1 MTTFLLALL
10 LALLPPPAARSVP
23 PPGPQVPAR
32 YAAAPAARPP
42 DPSAGPGP
50 SARPTDRPAPEG
62 PSAPRRPTACAGG
75 PDAVERAGPGGADR
89 RTERDR
95 RTGPGRAAAAAGEPA
110 PAGRPPAH
118 TAPGR
123 ERPLPAPLRLLRW
136 WVPPPGPYAAGH
148 RGVDL
153 AAAPGTEVRAV
164 ADGRVYYAG
173 RVAGRG
179 VLSLTL
185 TGTALRTTY
194 EPVCPLVATGE
205 PVVRGQVV
213 ARTEPNAHC
222 AQPCLHWGLR
232 AGEDYLDPLSLLPRP
247 TPRLLPLTG
256 TAATAARHGGSG
268 HDRGPRRPVEETA

>member
-23 PPGPQVPAR
+23 PSGPQFPAR
-32 YAAAPAARPP
+32 YAAAPSARPPTPSPGPGRAARPADRP
-42 DPSAGPGP
+42 TPEEP
-50 SARPTDRPAPEG
+50 SAR
-62 PSAPRRPTACAGG
+62 RRPTACAGG
-75 PDAVERAGPGGADR
+75 PEAVERVGPGGAGRRAERPRRAGPGG
-89 RTERDR
+89 
-95 RTGPGRAAAAAGEPA
+95 PAAGEPE
-110 PAGRPPAH
+110 PVGRPPAR
-118 TAPGR
+118 TGPAT

-205 PVVRGQVV
+205 PVLRGQVV

-222 AQPCLHWGLR
+222 ARPCLHWGLR

-256 TAATAARHGGSG
+256 TGAAAARHGGFG
-268 HDRGPRRPVEETA
+268 YG